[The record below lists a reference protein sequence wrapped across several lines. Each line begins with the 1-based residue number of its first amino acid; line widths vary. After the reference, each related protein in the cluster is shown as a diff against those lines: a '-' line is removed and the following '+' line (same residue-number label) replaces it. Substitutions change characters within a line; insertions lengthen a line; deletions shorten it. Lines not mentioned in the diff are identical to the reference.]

1 MRPKSSKSEDKD
13 AARLAL
19 DVLMMTMENQRYR
32 QKQLLLYSWLQQCG
46 HAYLKVGW
54 DPMAGGPMPNP
65 ETGEPGWEGDVTLEI
80 LSAFEGFPDPLA
92 QTSEEMRWFI
102 QAKVRKLEYFR
113 SKWPEKGYEVKEE
126 DAWLLSAQ
134 YEARIN
140 SLNKQGPTS
149 SGISQQVLR
158 NAAIELVY
166 YEKPSLKRPMGRMMT
181 VANGVVLE
189 DKPLPVGKIPVIKFD
204 DVLVG
209 GKFYSESLI
218 THARPMQDQLNRTIR
233 RRAEWTNKLLSGKIL
248 AAKGSGLIREALN
261 DQSGEIVYFKPVP
274 NAPPPQTISMP
285 NIPQYAYREQEE
297 LERMIDDEFGINEV
311 TKGQLPSASIPA
323 IGMQLL
329 TEQDDTRI
337 GIVTEMLEQSWA
349 EVAQLVIQYVEKFYQ
364 MPRLLKVIGKNREWE
379 IKSFKGADLLG
390 NSDVIAIRG
399 STLPGSKALKRQEIL
414 NAYERGLL
422 GDPADPAV
430 REKVLQMLEYGDV
443 GEMWQDQALDMAQ
456 IKRDLQM
463 IEAGTYPPVDPN
475 DNHVLH
481 FQEKNRYRKTDKFR
495 LLPDEQ
501 KAMLQR
507 NLEEHLNA
515 LTNMTAPGSEEDLQ
529 TAEQAMAKEIAQIQ
543 AGQEAPATMEPGM
556 EFMEPM
562 GGLEME
568 PSIDTGELVP

>member
-1 MRPKSSKSEDKD
+1 
-13 AARLAL
+13 
-19 DVLMMTMENQRYR
+19 MTVSQ
-32 QKQLLLYSWLQQCG
+32 S
-46 HAYLKVGW
+46 
-54 DPMAGGPMPNP
+54 
-65 ETGEPGWEGDVTLEI
+65 
-80 LSAFEGFPDPLA
+80 
-92 QTSEEMRWFI
+92 
-102 QAKVRKLEYFR
+102 R
-113 SKWPEKGYEVKEE
+113 SNWPEKGYEVKEE

-399 STLPGSKALKRQEIL
+399 STLPGSKALKRQ
-414 NAYERGLL
+414 R
-422 GDPADPAV
+422 
-430 REKVLQMLEYGDV
+430 
-443 GEMWQDQALDMAQ
+443 
-456 IKRDLQM
+456 
-463 IEAGTYPPVDPN
+463 
-475 DNHVLH
+475 
-481 FQEKNRYRKTDKFR
+481 
-495 LLPDEQ
+495 
-501 KAMLQR
+501 
-507 NLEEHLNA
+507 
-515 LTNMTAPGSEEDLQ
+515 S
-529 TAEQAMAKEIAQIQ
+529 
-543 AGQEAPATMEPGM
+543 
-556 EFMEPM
+556 
-562 GGLEME
+562 
-568 PSIDTGELVP
+568 

>member
-1 MRPKSSKSEDKD
+1 MAFPNPFRKKEDDKAYGGLDENSEVPPKGDDKEAEARKASWVKNKVQEVRSNSSRITHEGIWMTNIAYLLGFDSVYYDTSTRQFKSVGRGSSYLRRNRIHVNKILPTVQNRLSRLCKNPPRFDVRPKSSKSEDKD

-204 DVLVG
+204 G
-209 GKFYSESLI
+209 YSS
-218 THARPMQDQLNRTIR
+218 H
-233 RRAEWTNKLLSGKIL
+233 S
-248 AAKGSGLIREALN
+248 
-261 DQSGEIVYFKPVP
+261 
-274 NAPPPQTISMP
+274 
-285 NIPQYAYREQEE
+285 
-297 LERMIDDEFGINEV
+297 
-311 TKGQLPSASIPA
+311 TK
-323 IGMQLL
+323 
-329 TEQDDTRI
+329 
-337 GIVTEMLEQSWA
+337 
-349 EVAQLVIQYVEKFYQ
+349 
-364 MPRLLKVIGKNREWE
+364 
-379 IKSFKGADLLG
+379 
-390 NSDVIAIRG
+390 
-399 STLPGSKALKRQEIL
+399 
-414 NAYERGLL
+414 
-422 GDPADPAV
+422 
-430 REKVLQMLEYGDV
+430 
-443 GEMWQDQALDMAQ
+443 
-456 IKRDLQM
+456 
-463 IEAGTYPPVDPN
+463 
-475 DNHVLH
+475 
-481 FQEKNRYRKTDKFR
+481 
-495 LLPDEQ
+495 
-501 KAMLQR
+501 
-507 NLEEHLNA
+507 
-515 LTNMTAPGSEEDLQ
+515 
-529 TAEQAMAKEIAQIQ
+529 
-543 AGQEAPATMEPGM
+543 
-556 EFMEPM
+556 
-562 GGLEME
+562 
-568 PSIDTGELVP
+568 